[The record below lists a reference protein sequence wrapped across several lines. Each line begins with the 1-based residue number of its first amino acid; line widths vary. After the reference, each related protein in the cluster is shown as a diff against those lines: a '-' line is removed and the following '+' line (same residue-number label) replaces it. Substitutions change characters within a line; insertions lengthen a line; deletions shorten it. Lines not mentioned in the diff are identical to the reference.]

1 MQPQNNKREKEKKKE
16 KNLFKLLNHL
26 NVFKTVFWHTDPPEE
41 KKTSKLK
48 SLFESLN
55 YYPFNP
61 YD

>member
-41 KKTSKLK
+41 KKNFKIKIT
-48 SLFESLN
+48 F
-55 YYPFNP
+55 
-61 YD
+61 